1 MHAVWSTDCSGP
13 HITFYKQA
21 FLLLTFTTC
30 DTVVCFAGAIELS
43 VFSEHYK
50 VELDVVDVQSQRID
64 RFGTQTI
71 SSVLVVT
78 MYKANGVVCMSCFEI
93 RHQHSAVNHILLGK
107 GSPMQDTFSPAYC

>member
-1 MHAVWSTDCSGP
+1 M
-13 HITFYKQA
+13 ITLAHFLQA
-21 FLLLTFTTC
+21 KILLTTSRC

-78 MYKANGVVCMSCFEI
+78 MYGVACMSCFG
-93 RHQHSAVNHILLGK
+93 LGI
-107 GSPMQDTFSPAYC
+107 DTLQ